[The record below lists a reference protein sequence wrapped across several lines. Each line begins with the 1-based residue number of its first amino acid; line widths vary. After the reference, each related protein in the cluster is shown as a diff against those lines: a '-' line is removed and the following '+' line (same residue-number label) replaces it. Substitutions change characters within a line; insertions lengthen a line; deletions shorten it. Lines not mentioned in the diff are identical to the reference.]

1 MAKIKWKSRE
11 EFEEEI
17 NKPSEIE
24 LLKKENEELRKENE
38 MIAVAIMEL
47 STIVLNGGK

>member
-38 MIAVAIMEL
+38 MLALAIMEL
-47 STIVLNGGK
+47 GQLIMNGGK